1 MEELKVIIADDTTT
15 SRTVLRRFLE
25 SFQNISIVGEAENG
39 EELLQKVAVEEP
51 HLVLVDISMPIL
63 NGIEAIRSCMQILPQ
78 LKVIFITG
86 HDDYAVEAFN
96 LSAVDYIV
104 KPVERVRLLQA
115 VEKARQAVKSR
126 NDQLLKEFS
135 NMKEG
140 LKRLVLRAERTI
152 HFIPFPDILFIE
164 KTARK
169 AVVHTKLKK
178 IESNETLGA
187 LLKRL
192 DTGFLQTHRAYI
204 VNFAHVS
211 SIVPSGD
218 TNLVYFHNDDRQAYI
233 SKHKLNEVLD
243 LLEKM

>member
-1 MEELKVIIADDTTT
+1 
-15 SRTVLRRFLE
+15 
-25 SFQNISIVGEAENG
+25 
-39 EELLQKVAVEEP
+39 
-51 HLVLVDISMPIL
+51 
-63 NGIEAIRSCMQILPQ
+63 
-78 LKVIFITG
+78 
-86 HDDYAVEAFN
+86 
-96 LSAVDYIV
+96 
-104 KPVERVRLLQA
+104 VRLLQA